1 MFYIDNTEDLV
12 NICNEIVAN
21 TNIIALDTEFIKLQD
36 LLKFAGLVET
46 GGQAKILIQ
55 DGYVTVNGEI
65 CTMRG
70 KKIRNGDIVTLDDD
84 TLEVRQS

>member
-1 MFYIDNTEDLV
+1 M
-12 NICNEIVAN
+12 
-21 TNIIALDTEFIKLQD
+21 
-36 LLKFAGLVET
+36 LKFAGLVET

-84 TLEVRQS
+84 ILEVRQS